1 MTNVMMENERWED
14 SIQLLEPQ
22 PNEIY
27 TLYIYTSVVINDLKK
42 EQNNNMYT
50 QCAK

>member
-1 MTNVMMENERWED
+1 MMENERWEH

-27 TLYIYTSVVINDLKK
+27 TLYVYTSVAINDLKK
-42 EQNNNMYT
+42 EQNNNMCT
-50 QCAK
+50 QYVK